1 MRGQRPGGGTAA
13 IQHLSGDMRA
23 STLCVFACLA
33 VAARSAP
40 LPPGSNA
47 SFAEDYLEKFFDLKN
62 ANASSPNNRRLSPFN
77 LKLREMQQF
86 FRLEVSGVL
95 DEKTLEV
102 MNKPRCGVPDMG
114 EYTTFPGNLKWPN
127 NKVTYRIENYTPD
140 LSPSEVDQVLK
151 DALEV
156 WAKVTPLQFTRINS
170 GVADIMISFGRRE
183 HGDAYPFDGPE
194 GTLAHAFAPSAGLGG
209 DTHFD
214 EDETFTSRTTAGY
227 NLFMVAAHE
236 FGHALGLSHST
247 DPGAL
252 MYPIYSYRD
261 PSTFIL
267 PLDDVKGIQSLYGVG
282 GKGPVPPPKTPDAC
296 DPNLVLDAVTSLRGE
311 MMFFKD
317 TFFWRSLP
325 QSNQQELHLISS
337 FWPEVPNN
345 IDAAYENPSL
355 DRVFLFKDDKVWAL
369 SGYDIAAGYPRS
381 LSQIGLPARITK
393 ITAAVY
399 NTQTKKTLIFVN
411 DQYYSYSGDLKSMD
425 NGFPKPVANDFK
437 GMQGGVMA
445 AFQVKDLI
453 YLLNGSS
460 MYEFNA
466 RNKTPRRRLPA
477 NLFLGC
483 SS

>member
-1 MRGQRPGGGTAA
+1 
-13 IQHLSGDMRA
+13 MRA
-23 STLCVFACLA
+23 GTLYVFACLA
-33 VAARSAP
+33 IAARSAP

-62 ANASSPNNRRLSPFN
+62 TNTSSSNNRRVSPFN

-86 FRLEVSGVL
+86 FRLEETGVL

-102 MNKPRCGVPDMG
+102 MNKPRCGIPDMA
-114 EYTTFPGNLKWPN
+114 EYSTFPGNLKWPN
-127 NKVTYRIENYTPD
+127 NNVTYRIENYTPD
-140 LSPSEVDQVLK
+140 LPRSEVDQVIK
-151 DALEV
+151 DALDV
-156 WAKVTPLQFTRINS
+156 WAKVSPLRFIRINS
-170 GVADIMISFGRRE
+170 GVADIMISFGRSE
-183 HGDAYPFDGPE
+183 HGDAYPFDGPD

-214 EDETFTSRTTAGY
+214 EDETFTSHTTAGY
-227 NLFMVAAHE
+227 NLFNVAAHE

-261 PSTFIL
+261 PSTFVL
-267 PLDDVKGIQSLYGVG
+267 PFDDMKGIQSLYGVKNTG
-282 GKGPVPPPKTPDAC
+282 DPGPPKTPNGC

-317 TFFWRSLP
+317 KYFWRSLP

-337 FWPEVPNN
+337 FWPELPNN

-369 SGYDIAAGYPRS
+369 SGYDVAAGYPKS
-381 LSQIGLPARITK
+381 LSQIGLQARIKK
-393 ITAAVY
+393 ITAAVH
-399 NTQTKKTLIFVN
+399 NTKTKKTLIFVN

-425 NGFPKPVANDFK
+425 NGYPRPVASDFK
-437 GMQGGVMA
+437 GMQGEVMA
-445 AFQVKDLI
+445 AFQVKDFI
-453 YLLNGSS
+453 YLLNGST

-466 RNKTPRRRLPA
+466 RDKTFSRRLKA
-477 NLFLGC
+477 NFFMGC
-483 SS
+483 SR